1 MWEYSK
7 VNIKYIFNIYM
18 KQDYSKDRIEKV
30 KNEYYKLLGIN
41 ANRKDDGNWGE
52 EILVRGDLV
61 QEIKELRDKYCK
73 MEKGT
78 DTCKKVEVGGKLELI
93 DDGNRKS
100 LVRIQKMLT
109 GNGDTINLGENKNKE
124 ILFHTHPNAYGTW
137 NKLSPPSEF
146 DLFHSIRLGIE
157 GKNQVNLVWD
167 KHGVYIYYLYPSF
180 VDELKDKLL
189 DERAVKR
196 LIEILRYTKMGWG
209 FYYKNKD
216 YPTQYSSFSSYRNL
230 LKEMGFYVDY
240 KKFSKNKSEGNLI
253 GDIIFI
259 KPK

>member
-1 MWEYSK
+1 M
-7 VNIKYIFNIYM
+7 N
-18 KQDYSKDRIEKV
+18 QDYSKERIKKV

-41 ANRKDDGNWGE
+41 PNWKDNGNWGE
-52 EILVRGDLV
+52 EILIKGNLV
-61 QEIKELRDKYCK
+61 KEIKDLRDKYCK
-73 MEKGT
+73 IEKET

-93 DDGNRKS
+93 DNGSRKS
-100 LVRIQKMLT
+100 LVRIKKILT
-109 GNGDTINLGENKNKE
+109 GNGDTINLGDNNSNE
-124 ILFHTHPNAYGTW
+124 ILFHTHPNAFGTW
-137 NKLSPPSEF
+137 NKLSPPSEY
-146 DLFHSIRLGIE
+146 DLFHSIMLGTE

-180 VDELKDKLL
+180 VNELKGKKI
-189 DERAVKR
+189 VKKVADR

-240 KKFSKNKSEGNLI
+240 KKFSNNKSEGNLI